1 MAESSRATA
10 LAGETLDAICWRVL
24 GRTQGVTEQAYAL
37 NPGLAASGP
46 LLAEGTVVQLPDVSA
61 PASAMRETIKLWD

>member
-1 MAESSRATA
+1 MTTATA
-10 LAGETLDAICWRVL
+10 LAGETLDAICWRML

-46 LLAEGTVVQLPDVSA
+46 QLAEGTVVLLPEITQTA
-61 PASAMRETIKLWD
+61 PAMRETIKLWD

>member
-1 MAESSRATA
+1 MTTAIA

-46 LLAEGTVVQLPDVSA
+46 QLVEGTVVQLPDITETA
-61 PASAMRETIKLWD
+61 PAMRETIQLWD